1 MRITLNRHT
10 AKLLLILLAP
20 LVLVIKLANAV
31 TGRGKKPSY
40 VSTIEGDPLAYDGD
54 RPILIAVWAT
64 WAAVW
69 RAATASVVEQLK
81 HKFSGKCEFAYVE
94 CTTNS
99 VNETYRANVI
109 PVLILRHRGQ
119 ELARFVN
126 TGDAEQVRQAIA
138 KCLGL
143 ET

>member
-1 MRITLNRHT
+1 MNFTLNRFR

-20 LVLVIKLANAV
+20 VVLAIKLVNAI
-31 TGRGKKPSY
+31 TGKGKKPSY
-40 VSTIEGDPLAYDGD
+40 ASTIEGDPLAYDGD

-69 RAATASVVEQLK
+69 RAATEKVVDQLK
-81 HKFSGKCEFAYVE
+81 SEFSGKCEFAYVE
-94 CTTNS
+94 CTDNS
-99 VNETYRANVI
+99 VNDTCHAKVI

-126 TGDAEQVRQAIA
+126 TLDAEQVRQAIA
-138 KCLGL
+138 KCTG
-143 ET
+143 